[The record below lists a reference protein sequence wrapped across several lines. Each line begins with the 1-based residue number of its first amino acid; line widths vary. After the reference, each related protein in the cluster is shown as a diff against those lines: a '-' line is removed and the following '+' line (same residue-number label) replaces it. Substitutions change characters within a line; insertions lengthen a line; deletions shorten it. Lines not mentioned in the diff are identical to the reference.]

1 MGGVAMLIELRL
13 RNLAVIEEVTVPFG
27 PGLNVVTGETGAG
40 KSIVVDAIL
49 LVMGARAQPDLIRS
63 GADSAVIEALFELP
77 PDHPA
82 AEVLEAAGHSAPDGA
97 LVLKREI
104 SRAGRHRVFV
114 NDSPATVALLERLGE
129 SLVELHGQHEHQRLM
144 EPGRQLDLLD
154 RFADA
159 EETRTRVGAQ
169 VREWEAARAELAR
182 VRAEAREGA
191 RQQDLYRFQLSEI
204 DALALRDGEEDELRA
219 ERRRLQH
226 TERIASGLA
235 EVTGLLYD
243 DAQSA
248 AARLHR
254 AGTVLRELAGY
265 DPELGAPAEA
275 LGEAEAY
282 LEDVIGRARA
292 LRDRAP
298 FDPERLGEIDDRL
311 DAIGKLKRK
320 YGDSVEAIAGF
331 RERIASTLDQIDRH
345 DEVVAELDARV
356 ARTGESAG
364 VSALALA
371 ETRAAAAR
379 RLERLIQAELRGLG
393 MEHARFRV
401 GLRREPAGEGEL
413 AAGSGRWRVGRRGV
427 DTAEF
432 LFSANPG
439 EDPRPLAKVV
449 SGGELS
455 RTMLAVR
462 TVLSASGDVP
472 TMVFD
477 EVDAGIGG
485 RVAEVVGQK
494 LAQTARGRQVLC
506 VTHLAPIAVYA
517 AQHLRVEKKVGRGT
531 TRTTVAPLAAADRI
545 EELARMLGGERVT
558 DATRR
563 AARELFRSAQRE
575 GPRK

>member
-63 GADSAVIEALFELP
+63 GADSAIIEALFELS

-82 AEVLEAAGHSAPDGA
+82 AEILEAAGHGAPDGA

-144 EPGRQLDLLD
+144 EPARQLDLLD

-159 EETRTRVGAQ
+159 EENRTRVSAQ
-169 VREWEAARAELAR
+169 VREWEAARTELAR
-182 VRAEAREGA
+182 VRDEAREGA

-226 TERIASGLA
+226 AERIASGLA
-235 EVTGLLYD
+235 EVTALLYD

-248 AARLHR
+248 AARLRR

-331 RERIASTLDQIDRH
+331 RGRIASTLDQIDRH
-345 DEVVAELDARV
+345 DEVVAELEARA

-364 VSALALA
+364 ESALALS

-413 AAGSGRWRVGRRGV
+413 AAGSGRWRVGRRGA

-575 GPRK
+575 GPRR

>member
-27 PGLNVVTGETGAG
+27 PGLNAVTGETGAG

-182 VRAEAREGA
+182 VRDEAREGA
-191 RQQDLYRFQLSEI
+191 RQHDLYRFQLSEI
-204 DALALRDGEEDELRA
+204 DALALREGEEDELRA

-226 TERIASGLA
+226 AERIASGLA
-235 EVTGLLYD
+235 EVTALLYD

-575 GPRK
+575 GPRR

>member
-27 PGLNVVTGETGAG
+27 PGLNAVTGETGAG

-182 VRAEAREGA
+182 VRDEAREGA

-226 TERIASGLA
+226 AERIASGLA

-575 GPRK
+575 GPRR

>member
-1 MGGVAMLIELRL
+1 MLIELRL
-13 RNLAVIEEVTVPFG
+13 RNLAVIEEVSVPFG
-27 PGLNVVTGETGAG
+27 PGLNAVTGETGAG

-77 PDHPA
+77 PGHPA
-82 AEVLEAAGHSAPDGA
+82 AEALDAAGHAAADGT
-97 LVLKREI
+97 LVIKREI

-144 EPGRQLDLLD
+144 EPARQLDLLD

-159 EETRTRVGAQ
+159 EAARDRVGTLVQ
-169 VREWEAARAELAR
+169 EWEAARAELAR
-182 VRAEAREGA
+182 VRDEAREGA

-204 DALALRDGEEDELRA
+204 DALALRDGEEDELRG

-226 TERIASGLA
+226 AERIASGLA
-235 EVTGLLYD
+235 EVTALLYD

-254 AGTVLRELAGY
+254 AGALLRELAGF

-282 LEDVIGRARA
+282 LEDAIGRARA

-298 FDPERLGEIDDRL
+298 FDSDRLGEIDDRL

-320 YGDSVEAIAGF
+320 YGDSVEAIAEY
-331 RERIASTLDQIDRH
+331 RARIASTLHQIDRH
-345 DEVVAELDARV
+345 DEVVAGLEARM
-356 ARTGESAG
+356 ARAGEAAG
-364 VSALALA
+364 EAGLALA
-371 ETRAAAAR
+371 DTRTAAAR
-379 RLERLIQAELRGLG
+379 RLDRLIQTELRGLG

-413 AAGSGRWRVGRRGV
+413 GAGPGRWRVGRRGA

-462 TVLSASGDVP
+462 TVLSAAGDVP

-517 AQHLRVEKKVGRGT
+517 AQHLLVEKKAGRGV
-531 TRTTVAPLAAADRI
+531 TRTTVSPLAAAARI

-558 DATRR
+558 DTTRR
-563 AARELFRSAQRE
+563 AARELFRTAQRE
-575 GPRK
+575 GPRN

>member
-27 PGLNVVTGETGAG
+27 PGLNAVTGETGAG

-144 EPGRQLDLLD
+144 EPARQLDLLD

-182 VRAEAREGA
+182 VRDEAREGA
-191 RQQDLYRFQLSEI
+191 RQHDLYRFQLSEI
-204 DALALRDGEEDELRA
+204 DALALREGEEDELRA

-226 TERIASGLA
+226 AERIASGLA
-235 EVTGLLYD
+235 EVTALLYD

-248 AARLHR
+248 AARLRR

-575 GPRK
+575 GPRR

>member
-1 MGGVAMLIELRL
+1 MGGVTMLIELRL

-27 PGLNVVTGETGAG
+27 PGLNAVTGETGAG

-63 GADSAVIEALFELP
+63 GADSAIIEALFELP

-82 AEVLEAAGHSAPDGA
+82 AEILEAAGHGARDGA

-144 EPGRQLDLLD
+144 EPARQLDLLD

-159 EETRTRVGAQ
+159 EETRTRVSAQ

-182 VRAEAREGA
+182 VRDEAREGA

-226 TERIASGLA
+226 AERIASGLA
-235 EVTGLLYD
+235 EVTALLYD

-248 AARLHR
+248 AARLRR

-331 RERIASTLDQIDRH
+331 RGRIASTLDQIDRH
-345 DEVVAELDARV
+345 DEVVAELEARV

-364 VSALALA
+364 ESALALA

-413 AAGSGRWRVGRRGV
+413 AAGSGRWRVGRRGA

-575 GPRK
+575 GPRR